1 MTTNKLLIAH
11 CAVCL
16 LIVLTV
22 LFGTTI
28 LSFLSTIFT
37 RSS

>member
-1 MTTNKLLIAH
+1 MILKKLLIAH
-11 CAVCL
+11 CVVCL

-28 LSFLSTIFT
+28 LSFLSITFT